1 MFRLL
6 SSSRPLACGLLA
18 LAVLLPAAGCGSKK
32 KTKREMS
39 VGEREKLAEKAPSP
53 EARAR
58 EFLEVVRLKI
68 KSGDE
73 KGAAET
79 LGRVRSELPEGASP
93 AAWGPRFVEVAEL
106 YVQIDKRAEARKT
119 LGQAVD
125 MAKQIDD
132 PISKIRLLA
141 DAGGLYGAKSGGLG
155 EPKAAR
161 DQFDAAVELAGG
173 VEDRFK
179 AQGLAAIAMGYARA
193 GLAKDAGKVV
203 EELES
208 SAKALTDPRPQ
219 AEALAAAASVRAQ
232 TGDKDAALG
241 LLKEAATAAKS
252 IGEKGIAAENRTYA
266 LIAVANAF
274 SSAGDAKAAG
284 GLLKLAEKSAMQ
296 VPDPEAQKNAV
307 EKVRLTQAAVERK
320 K

>member
-1 MFRLL
+1 MLRLL
-6 SSSRPLACGLLA
+6 ASSRPLACGLVA
-18 LAVLLPAAGCGSKK
+18 LAVLLTGIGCGAKK
-32 KTKREMS
+32 KTKKTMS

-58 EFLEVVRLKI
+58 EYLEVVRLKI

-79 LGRVRSELPEGASP
+79 LTRARNELPEGASP
-93 AAWGPRFVEVAEL
+93 AAWGPRFVEIAEL

-141 DAGGLYGAKSGGLG
+141 DAGGLYGAKEGGLN
-155 EPKAAR
+155 EAKAAR
-161 DQFDAAVELAGG
+161 EQFEAAVELAGG

-179 AQGLAAIAMGYARA
+179 AQGLAAIAMGYAQA

-203 EELES
+203 EELET

-232 TGDKDAALG
+232 TGDKEAALG
-241 LLKEAATAAKS
+241 LLKGAAEAAKS
-252 IGEKGIAAENRTYA
+252 IAEKGIAAENRTYA
-266 LIAVANAF
+266 LLAVANAYAN
-274 SSAGDAKAAG
+274 AGDTKAAAT
-284 GLLKLAEKSAMQ
+284 LLKLAEKSAMQ

-307 EKVRLTQAAVERK
+307 EKVRQAQSAVERK